1 MVHSAPCGGTLSS
14 VHVLCRGRRVFLAL
28 SKSGCGRNHGGRTQ
42 YHGEESDVVDV
53 LRNFLIASIDS
64 TYSSK
69 VQCDET
75 C

>member
-1 MVHSAPCGGTLSS
+1 MEHSAPCGGTLSL
-14 VHVLCRGRRVFLAL
+14 VHVPCRGRRVFLAL
-28 SKSGCGRNHGGRTQ
+28 LKSGCGRNHGGKTQ

-53 LRNFLIASIDS
+53 LRKSLITSIDS

-69 VQCDET
+69 VQCEET